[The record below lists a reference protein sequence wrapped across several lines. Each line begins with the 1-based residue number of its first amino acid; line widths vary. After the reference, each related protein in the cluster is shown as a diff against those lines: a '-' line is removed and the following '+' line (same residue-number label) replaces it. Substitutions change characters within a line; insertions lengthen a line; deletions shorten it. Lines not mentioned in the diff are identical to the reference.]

1 MTLATELLTLQEFI
15 HLPNIEESPAWELLD
30 GVPCQ
35 KPMPTLHHSRLQK
48 WLVATIDGL
57 GSPYEAF
64 PELRCTLSHNSVVPD
79 VTVIHQARVPQDNEP
94 INGAPDWAIEILSP
108 DQSTTKVIAKIQ
120 SCLQEGTKLGWLID
134 PKEKVVMIFWPDR
147 PLALLKGQAVLPVI
161 SDLELVLTVEELFD
175 CLQPNKR

>member
-64 PELRCTLSHNSVVPD
+64 PELRCVLSHNSVVPD
-79 VTVIHQARVPQDNEP
+79 VTVIHQARVPQA
-94 INGAPDWAIEILSP
+94 NGDLAIDVPDWVIEISSLAP
-108 DQSTTKVIAKIQ
+108 VRQKLLLNILIQEAGLVDQILRKR
-120 SCLQEGTKLGWLID
+120 WL
-134 PKEKVVMIFWPDR
+134 
-147 PLALLKGQAVLPVI
+147 
-161 SDLELVLTVEELFD
+161 
-175 CLQPNKR
+175 